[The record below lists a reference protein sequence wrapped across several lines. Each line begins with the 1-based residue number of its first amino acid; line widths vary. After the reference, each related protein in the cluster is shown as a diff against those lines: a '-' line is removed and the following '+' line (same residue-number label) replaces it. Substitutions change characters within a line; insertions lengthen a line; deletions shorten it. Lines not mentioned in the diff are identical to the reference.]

1 MKMFMVIGGALL
13 AVIACPLLSTASA
26 AETPGS
32 ILERS
37 VEYEHDGTLC
47 EGFLAYD
54 EAMEGPGPGVIVI
67 HEWNGINPQI
77 LERCRMLARLGY
89 VAFAADIYGKG
100 VRPATRE
107 ESAQQA
113 TIYRKDRTLMRNRA
127 NAALSAIRKVPQVDP
142 AKVAAIGYCFG
153 GGVAL
158 ELARSGADIL
168 GAVSFHGNLD
178 TPDPKIARQIRA
190 KILVLHGAADPHV
203 PMEQVQAFR
212 EEMEQAGIDWQL
224 VMYGG
229 AVHSF
234 TNPGAGND
242 PSRGSA
248 YDEKADQRSWLAM
261 QSLFSEIFKP

>member
-1 MKMFMVIGGALL
+1 MKTIAILFLLPALATGALVEK
-13 AVIACPLLSTASA
+13 A
-26 AETPGS
+26 
-32 ILERS
+32 
-37 VEYEHDGTLC
+37 VEYAEGDATP
-47 EGFLAYD
+47 EGFHVYDDASDGERPGILIIHQWTGLTDYAKGRARQLA
-54 EAMEGPGPGVIVI
+54 E
-67 HEWNGINPQI
+67 
-77 LERCRMLARLGY
+77 LGY
-89 VAFAADIYGKG
+89 NVFAADIYGKG

-261 QSLFSEIFKP
+261 QSFFSEIFKP

>member
-1 MKMFMVIGGALL
+1 MKILMVLCVVLL
-13 AVIACPLLSTASA
+13 VGLSGMLSSPLSADETAA
-26 AETPGS
+26 N
-32 ILERS
+32 IVERT

-54 EAMEGPGPGVIVI
+54 EVMEGPRPGVIVI

-77 LERCRMLARLGY
+77 LERCRMLAGMGY

-100 VRPATRE
+100 VRPTTRE

-113 TIYRKDRTLMRNRA
+113 TIYRKDRELMRNRA

-203 PMEQVQAFR
+203 PMEQVQGFR
-212 EEMEQAGIDWQL
+212 EEMEAAGVDWQL

-248 YDEKADQRSWLAM
+248 YDEKADRRSWVAM
-261 QSLFSEIFKP
+261 QSFFSEIFKP